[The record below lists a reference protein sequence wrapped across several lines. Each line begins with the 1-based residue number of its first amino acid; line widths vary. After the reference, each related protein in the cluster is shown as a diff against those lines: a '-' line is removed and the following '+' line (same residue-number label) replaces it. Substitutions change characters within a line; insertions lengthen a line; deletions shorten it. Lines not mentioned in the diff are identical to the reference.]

1 MFLFQ
6 RYVGG
11 PVGELLDILS
21 DSQQKILFMIK
32 RTSSLTVSEATEK
45 LELAET
51 TIRQHISHLEDKG
64 LVERSKRVE
73 GRGRRADYDV

>member
-1 MFLFQ
+1 M
-6 RYVGG
+6 
-11 PVGELLDILS
+11 GELLDILS
-21 DSQQKILFMIK
+21 DSQQKILFLIK
-32 RTSSLTVSEATEK
+32 RRSNLTVTEATEN
-45 LELAET
+45 LDLAEA